1 MTKKLFWEDSYL
13 KEFEAKVLKREGN
26 KVILDQTCF
35 YPSGGGQPCDTGEI
49 EGIKVLETLKQND
62 DVVHILEKEPYF
74 KVNDLVKG
82 KIDWERRYKLMRMH
96 TAAHIISAIINKET
110 QALITG
116 NQLDLQ
122 KSRIDY
128 SLETFDRTLI
138 EDCIRKANEIAAQG
152 LEVKT
157 YFLKREEAEKIPSIT
172 KLAKGLPNLQE
183 FRIVE
188 IVGLD
193 LQADG
198 GTHVKNTKEIGKI
211 KIEGMENKG
220 KDNRRIYFSLE

>member
-1 MTKKLFWEDSYL
+1 
-13 KEFEAKVLKREGN
+13 
-26 KVILDQTCF
+26 
-35 YPSGGGQPCDTGEI
+35 TGEI
-49 EGIKVLETLKQND
+49 EGIRVLETLKQGEEIIH
-62 DVVHILEKEPYF
+62 VLEKEPFF
-74 KVNDLVKG
+74 KVNQLVKG

-116 NQLDLQ
+116 NQLETE

-128 SLETFDRTLI
+128 SLENFDRALI
-138 EDCIRKANEIAAQG
+138 EDCIRRANEEAKKG

-157 YFLKREEAEKIPSIT
+157 YFLKREDAEKIPSIT
-172 KLAKGLPNLQE
+172 KLAKGLPNLKE

-198 GTHVKNTKEIGKI
+198 GTHVKNTKEVGQI
-211 KIEGMENKG
+211 KIESMENKG
-220 KDNRRIYFSLE
+220 KDNRRIYFSLQ

>member
-1 MTKKLFWEDSYL
+1 
-13 KEFEAKVLKREGN
+13 EAKVLKIEGN

-35 YPSGGGQPCDTGEI
+35 YPRGGGQPSDTGEI
-49 EGIKVLETLKQND
+49 EGIKVLETLKQGEEIIH
-62 DVVHILEKEPYF
+62 VLEKEPWF

-96 TAAHIISAIINKET
+96 TAAHIISAVINRET
-110 QALITG
+110 KALITG
-116 NQLDLQ
+116 NQLDLE

-128 SLETFDRTLI
+128 SLETFDRALI

-157 YFLKREEAEKIPSIT
+157 YFLKREEVEKIPSIT

-198 GTHVKNTKEIGKI
+198 GTHVKNTKEVGKI
-211 KIEGMENKG
+211 KIEGLENKG
-220 KDNRRIYFSLE
+220 KDNRRIYFSLEL

>member
-1 MTKKLFWEDSYL
+1 MVKKLFWEDSYL
-13 KEFEAKVLKREGN
+13 KEFEAKVFKIEGN
-26 KVILDQTCF
+26 KVFLDQTCF
-35 YPSGGGQPCDTGEI
+35 YPRGGGQPCDTGEI
-49 EGIKVLETLKQND
+49 EGIKVVETLKQEEEI
-62 DVVHILEKEPYF
+62 VHVLEKEPFF
-74 KVNDLVKG
+74 KVNDFVKG

-96 TAAHIISAIINKET
+96 TAAHIISALINSET

-116 NQLDLQ
+116 NQLDLE
-122 KSRIDY
+122 KSRIDF
-128 SLETFDRTLI
+128 SLENFDRVLI

-172 KLAKGLPNLQE
+172 KLAKGLPNLHE

-198 GTHVKNTKEIGKI
+198 GTHVKNTREIGKI

>member
-1 MTKKLFWEDSYL
+1 MTRKLFWEDSYL
-13 KEFEAKVLKREGN
+13 KEFEAKVLSIQGN

-35 YPSGGGQPCDTGEI
+35 YPKGGGQSCDTGEI
-49 EGIKVLETLKQND
+49 EGIKVIETLKENED
-62 DVVHILEKEPYF
+62 IIHVLEKEPF
-74 KVNDLVKG
+74 LKVNDLVKG

-96 TAAHIISAIINKET
+96 TAAHMISAIINKET
-110 QALITG
+110 GAMITG
-116 NQLDLQ
+116 NQLDLE

-128 SLETFDRTLI
+128 SLENFDRALI
-138 EDCIRKANEIAAQG
+138 EECIRKANEEAAKG

-172 KLAKGLPNLQE
+172 KLAKGLPNLKE

-188 IVGLD
+188 IVRLD

-198 GTHVKNTKEIGKI
+198 GTHVKNTSEIGKI
-211 KIEGMENKG
+211 KIVEMENKG
-220 KDNRRIYFSLE
+220 KNNRRIYFSLE